1 MDPDFMTRYLPEHGA
16 ARETGHGDPAGE
28 PDLDGPSVA
37 EPGADLDDVHSRAHE
52 TTAVLPPDV
61 SAAIR
66 AQPPRPGPRPPQPG
80 PPPPGAGPQQV
91 RTAPRPEPSAPP
103 TETVEPTTGDP
114 QGRTTPVDPAT
125 RVAATAARFTGVA
138 RPTDPG
144 PPARP
149 QHAPA
154 PPARPARPAWETSA
168 PIPATGP
175 WNPGPAAAHLRPE
188 ELVKSRT
195 LPPEMGWRKAV
206 YVSTGHLVNLGA
218 GPAER
223 ALRDQIASIG
233 SNIPGNYTIAV
244 VSIKG
249 GVGKTRTAA
258 GIGTVYATYRTEPV
272 LALDANPTYGSLG
285 RIIDARATASIREY
299 MSDEHVNTYPKA
311 RSYTGKNRQGLEV
324 LAANQNVANPL
335 ALSDQLFTDTLH
347 SAQRF
352 YQLTVVD
359 CGNHIEHHVMR
370 GVLAAADSLLIVGTM
385 NYDGAEAA
393 EKTIDWFAARNM
405 HDLLR
410 RSALVLNDVNRCYHH
425 DFFTK
430 VRERLEPRVGGV
442 TLIPFDKHL
451 RDSAELDFDALRPR
465 TRGAYIELAAWL
477 AQGFATAPAGVR

>member
-1 MDPDFMTRYLPEHGA
+1 VRA
-16 ARETGHGDPAGE
+16 PA
-28 PDLDGPSVA
+28 P
-37 EPGADLDDVHSRAHE
+37 
-52 TTAVLPPDV
+52 
-61 SAAIR
+61 
-66 AQPPRPGPRPPQPG
+66 PPRPG
-80 PPPPGAGPQQV
+80 
-91 RTAPRPEPSAPP
+91 
-103 TETVEPTTGDP
+103 
-114 QGRTTPVDPAT
+114 
-125 RVAATAARFTGVA
+125 
-138 RPTDPG
+138 
-144 PPARP
+144 
-149 QHAPA
+149 APA
-154 PPARPARPAWETSA
+154 WDTSA

-175 WNPGPAAAHLRPE
+175 WNPGPAAAHLRPD

-218 GPAER
+218 GPGER
-223 ALRDQIASIG
+223 ALRDQIGRIG

-244 VSIKG
+244 VSLKG
-249 GVGKTRTAA
+249 GVGKTRTTA
-258 GIGTVYATYRTEPV
+258 GVGTVYATYRTEPV

-285 RIIDARATASIREY
+285 RIIDSRATASIREY
-299 MSDEHVNTYPKA
+299 MSDEHVNTYPRA
-311 RSYTGKNRQGLEV
+311 RSYTGKNSQGLEV
-324 LAANQNVANPL
+324 LAGNQNVANPL
-335 ALSDQLFTDTLH
+335 ALSDQMFTDALH

-370 GVLAAADSLLIVGTM
+370 GVLNAADSLVIVGTM

-393 EKTIDWFAARNM
+393 EKTIDWLAARNM

-410 RSALVLNDVNRCYHH
+410 SSALVLNDVNRCYHQ

-442 TLIPFDKHL
+442 TLVPFDKHL

-477 AQGFATAPAGVR
+477 AQGFATARAGVR